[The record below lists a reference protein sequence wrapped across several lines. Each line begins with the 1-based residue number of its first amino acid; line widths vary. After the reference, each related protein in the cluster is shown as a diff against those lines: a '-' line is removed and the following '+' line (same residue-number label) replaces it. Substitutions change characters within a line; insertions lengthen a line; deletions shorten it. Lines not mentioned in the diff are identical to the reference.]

1 LLLSFKYRLKTSRK
15 QIEILGEHLRLCRLA
30 YNTFL
35 GYCFDERKAGRGTPT
50 STSLNYLL
58 PAMKARTPE
67 LEGVHSQVLQNVTKR
82 VRSGFESY
90 WNRRRAGLKSHL
102 PRFRRAD
109 KYSSLTYPQ
118 SGFSIIDGVL
128 KLSKIGDVKLIQHRP
143 LEGRV
148 KTLTVTRSPTGKWYA
163 LFSSEVE
170 KKPMAGREK
179 AVGLDLGLNSLV
191 ALSDGTLI
199 EAPRSYRDAESR
211 LRRVQRSL
219 SRKRRGSRNR
229 EKARLRVASVCEKV
243 ANQRRDYA
251 YKTARMI
258 VNRYERVYVEDLK
271 ITNMVKNRRLG
282 KSIGDAG
289 WGMLRNALTYMAERS
304 EGVTAFVNP
313 RNTSQ
318 LCSRC
323 GAYVRKD
330 LSMRVHR
337 CPVCGLTIDRDVN
350 AALNVLKRGLE
361 IGLEQAEYTPEGE
374 ATTTQLSVVEQ
385 AASMSQEAHLFRGG
399 YFTSNV
405 QDIEMFEWRA

>member
-1 LLLSFKYRLKTSRK
+1 
-15 QIEILGEHLRLCRLA
+15 
-30 YNTFL
+30 
-35 GYCFDERKAGRGTPT
+35 
-50 STSLNYLL
+50 
-58 PAMKARTPE
+58 
-67 LEGVHSQVLQNVTKR
+67 
-82 VRSGFESY
+82 
-90 WNRRRAGLKSHL
+90 
-102 PRFRRAD
+102 
-109 KYSSLTYPQ
+109 
-118 SGFSIIDGVL
+118 
-128 KLSKIGDVKLIQHRP
+128 
-143 LEGRV
+143 
-148 KTLTVTRSPTGKWYA
+148 
-163 LFSSEVE
+163 
-170 KKPMAGREK
+170 
-179 AVGLDLGLNSLV
+179 
-191 ALSDGTLI
+191 
-199 EAPRSYRDAESR
+199 
-211 LRRVQRSL
+211 
-219 SRKRRGSRNR
+219 
-229 EKARLRVASVCEKV
+229 VCEKV